1 MPSSLQHDI
10 GICLAVIG
18 LCVIAAIGVLEAL
31 GWHAGLRR

>member
-1 MPSSLQHDI
+1 MSPTLQHDI
-10 GICLAVIG
+10 GIALAAVG